1 MIDFNINDFIHLVLI
16 VAILLHMIGT
26 AQLESMI
33 RDLQD
38 EIRSKR

>member
-1 MIDFNINDFIHLVLI
+1 MIDFNLDDFIHLCLSVSI
-16 VAILLHMIGT
+16 VFLMIWIG
-26 AQLESMI
+26 QLESMI

>member
-1 MIDFNINDFIHLVLI
+1 MIDFNLDDFIHLCLFVSI
-16 VAILLHMIGT
+16 VFLMIWIG
-26 AQLESMI
+26 QLESLI